1 MEHQPLSQIE
11 LTPEDNVKSASVAL
25 AKGQLPRAVFHL
37 SFALSVDPQNPNWL
51 NLLQQIIATS
61 NDPIAL
67 VPLKQ
72 DISFALLAVRA
83 YILSYCGYYNEGFY
97 WLSQVLQILA
107 EPIYLPW
114 IADWLSLPESTNSL
128 TRETRTQ
135 LLQTLLTK
143 FPGDRIENESD
154 REHLDRI
161 VFALSQLRQV
171 DPEDDFLAF
180 SHIALLRK
188 LGYLEEALELAQNN
202 YETLPCWKTAV
213 SLALVY
219 RTRGEVDP
227 AIDAYQDAL
236 KYNPNDLT
244 IFLDMADLF
253 CDAGRFKEGIYC
265 YQKILDREPEHP
277 GAKPYWLY
285 YQFFQQQDIVWK
297 DNLQTYIEE
306 HPDNETAIQL
316 FNHLEILLSP
326 YLGYLPEPTDATIDI
341 LYACEENPEKGYL
354 ESLKLT
360 FLESPSSRL
369 VLQLYIQEKFALE
382 SIPIEIEE
390 IQHPDPRLPHTS
402 VNYLLWRYEGV
413 DPYPNIDPPREEIA
427 DAIASLAMQPYSLN
441 SWCQIAR
448 QMAISWGQEHLNS
461 LLGVMVHPP
470 QHPPEMAIWTWLHRL
485 QVAAALAI
493 AYLDTGWE
501 NSLRKQVL
509 FDLARG
515 PMDWTTE
522 AAIIALMQ
530 IALEDEAAAIDILS
544 LFRELLE
551 NVPSSGHCPYLYG
564 LIYCSLYLPFI
575 DDEFR
580 QKLEQEKD
588 FLASQ

>member
-1 MEHQPLSQIE
+1 MEQFPSQIE
-11 LTPEDNVKSASVAL
+11 LTPEDNVKSAAIAF

-37 SFALSVDPQNPNWL
+37 SFALNVDPQNPNWL
-51 NLLQQIIATS
+51 NLLQQIIETAD
-61 NDPIAL
+61 DPLSL

-83 YILSYCGYYNEGFY
+83 YILAYRGHYNEGLY
-97 WLSQVLQILA
+97 WLSQVLKVLA

-114 IADWLSLPESTNSL
+114 IADWLSLPEVVASL
-128 TRETRTQ
+128 TTETRTQ

-143 FPGDRIENESD
+143 FPGDRIENEAS

-161 VFALSQLRQV
+161 VVALSQLRQLV
-171 DPEDDFLAF
+171 PEDEILAF

-202 YETLPCWKTAV
+202 YEILPCWKTAV

-219 RTRGEVDP
+219 RTRGEIEP
-227 AIDAYQDAL
+227 AIDAYQNAL
-236 KYNPNDLT
+236 DYDPSDLT
-244 IFLDMADLF
+244 VLLDMADLF
-253 CDAGRFKEGIYC
+253 CNAGRFKEGIYC
-265 YQKILDREPEHP
+265 YQKVIDREPEHP
-277 GAKPYWLY
+277 WAKPYWLY
-285 YQFFQQQDIVWK
+285 YQFFQTQDIVWK
-297 DNLQTYIEE
+297 DSLQIYINE

-326 YLGYLPEPTDATIDI
+326 YLGYLPEPTDATINI
-341 LYACEENPEKGYL
+341 LSTSERNPEQGHL
-354 ESLKLT
+354 EKLKLT

-369 VLQLYIQEKFALE
+369 VLQLYMQEKFALE
-382 SIPIEIEE
+382 NISIEIEE
-390 IQHPDPRLPHTS
+390 IQNPDPRLPLTP
-402 VNYLLWRYEGV
+402 VNYLLWRYEGI
-413 DPYPNIDPPREEIA
+413 DPYPNIEPPREEVVE
-427 DAIASLAMQPYSLN
+427 AIASLAMQPYSLN
-441 SWCQIAR
+441 SWCQNAR
-448 QMAISWGQEHLNS
+448 QIAISLGQEHLNS

-470 QHPPEMAIWTWLHRL
+470 QHPPEMTIWTWLHRI
-485 QVAAALAI
+485 QIAAAFAI
-493 AYLDTGWE
+493 AYLDTGWK

-530 IALEDEAAAIDILS
+530 IALEDEEAAIDIIS

-551 NVPSSGHCPYLYG
+551 NIPTSGHCPYLYG
-564 LIYCSLYLPFI
+564 LIYCSLYLPSI

-580 QKLEQEKD
+580 QKLEQEKE
-588 FLASQ
+588 FLESQ